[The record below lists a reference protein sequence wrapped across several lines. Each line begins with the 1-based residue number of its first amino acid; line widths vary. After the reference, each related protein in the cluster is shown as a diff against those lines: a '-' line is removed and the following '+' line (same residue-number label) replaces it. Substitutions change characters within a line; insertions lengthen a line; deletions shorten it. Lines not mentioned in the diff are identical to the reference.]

1 MAKTDVILVKPI
13 SGLGG
18 ESDQVTVAA
27 GYARNYLIP
36 EGYAIPVT
44 KANKRQLEVL
54 QARKVARESR
64 ELNAATELAASL
76 EKLLLTLQV
85 RTGEDGRLF
94 GSVTAANIS
103 TELKQQFDV
112 DVDRRKIHLESPIKT
127 LGDHTVELRLH
138 GEITAGLR
146 VKLESINQAAAE
158 QETTSTEEASAEASA

>member
-85 RTGEDGRLF
+85 
-94 GSVTAANIS
+94 
-103 TELKQQFDV
+103 
-112 DVDRRKIHLESPIKT
+112 
-127 LGDHTVELRLH
+127 
-138 GEITAGLR
+138 
-146 VKLESINQAAAE
+146 
-158 QETTSTEEASAEASA
+158 